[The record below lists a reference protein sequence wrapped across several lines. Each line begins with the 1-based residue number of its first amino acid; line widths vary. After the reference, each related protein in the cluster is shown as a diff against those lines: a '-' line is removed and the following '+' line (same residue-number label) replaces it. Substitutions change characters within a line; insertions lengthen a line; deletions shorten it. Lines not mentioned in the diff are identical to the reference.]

1 MKIISI
7 SNIKGGVGKTT
18 TAAVFA
24 VGLAEKGYSV
34 LLIDSDP
41 QTNLSICFMQ
51 EQTDESPSLYHIYNE
66 KKGIDEIKIAVKDNL
81 DLVVG
86 DFELC
91 NADLQFTK
99 AGRLKMLKKAIR
111 NINTKYDF
119 IIVDTPPNL
128 GILTLNAFISSDY
141 VVVPMAV
148 DSFSLKGARLL
159 KQTLDDVADETEKVL
174 PVAGILLTRY
184 NSRTNVSKLLEKSLN
199 SAAELLDTKLF
210 KNRIRQAVV
219 LQESQIAKEDLFSYA
234 PNAKVTDDYK
244 GFIDEFLER
253 VGV

>member
-119 IIVDTPPNL
+119 IIVDIPPNL

-148 DSFSLKGARLL
+148 DSFSLKGVRLL

>member
-18 TAAVFA
+18 TASVLA
-24 VGLAEKGYSV
+24 VGLVERCYRV

-41 QTNLSICFMQ
+41 QTNLSMCFMQ
-51 EQTDESPSLYHIYNE
+51 EQTDESPSLYHVYSD
-66 KKGIDEIKIAVKDNL
+66 KKSIEEIKVEVKNNL

-91 NADLQFTK
+91 NADMQFTK

-111 NINTKYDF
+111 NIDGEYDF
-119 IIVDTPPNL
+119 VIIDTPPNL
-128 GILTLNAFISSDY
+128 GILSLNAFLASDY
-141 VVVPMAV
+141 VLVPMTV
-148 DSFSLKGARLL
+148 DSFSLKGVMLL
-159 KQTLDDVADETEKVL
+159 KETLDDVEDETEKEL

-199 SAAELLDTKLF
+199 SAAELLGTKVF
-210 KNRIRQAVV
+210 ESRIRQAVV
-219 LQESQIAKEDLFSYA
+219 IQESQIAREDLFSYS
-234 PNAKVTDDYK
+234 PNAKVAEDYK

-253 VGV
+253 VCG

>member
-148 DSFSLKGARLL
+148 DSFSLKGVRLL

-253 VGV
+253 VDV

>member
-148 DSFSLKGARLL
+148 DSFSLKGVRLP